1 MKIIFQKKNF
11 WWLYLVL
18 DHQKKKKFYT
28 RIHNKYNKILEDLVF
43 DNKKT
48 WMYFTAY
55 PGKNKIMEQK
65 LTILHKYL

>member
-1 MKIIFQKKNF
+1 M
-11 WWLYLVL
+11 
-18 DHQKKKKFYT
+18 
-28 RIHNKYNKILEDLVF
+28 F

-48 WMYFTAY
+48 WTYFTAY

>member
-18 DHQKKKKFYT
+18 DHQKKKKFYA

-43 DNKKT
+43 DNKK
-48 WMYFTAY
+48 
-55 PGKNKIMEQK
+55 PGCTSQHIQEKIKLWNKN
-65 LTILHKYL
+65 

>member
-28 RIHNKYNKILEDLVF
+28 RIYMLFIPYIER
-43 DNKKT
+43 T
-48 WMYFTAY
+48 TTYSY
-55 PGKNKIMEQK
+55 
-65 LTILHKYL
+65 